1 MTEFV
6 LGEYIFNRKIIG
18 RGAFSRIYCGK
29 HNKTKKIYAIKEI
42 SFDNLDKIKASIR
55 RELSVLKTIN
65 HPNIIKL
72 HDVFFDNENKNVYL
86 VLDYYKN
93 GDLTKLLKNK
103 PLKEKYAKKYMRQ
116 LASGLK
122 YLHSK
127 NIIHRDLKLQN
138 ILVTDSLDIVIT
150 DFGFARYI
158 DNDSLIKTLCGSP
171 MYMAPEIL
179 VKKAYNNKSDLWSVG
194 VILYELLFATIPFK
208 ATNMLDLMNK
218 VKHNEVV
225 IPKEYNN
232 TILSSECKD
241 LLFRLLKK
249 NPKNRITWAD
259 FFNHDWFNYD
269 ELLENENKLLE
280 ISMNK
285 SISLKEES
293 NIFHNSNLFIHKSIR
308 DSVQD
313 NNYESDTQF
322 KISLSDEEE
331 EEDSSLYLTNSD
343 GSMEQS
349 DELHNSIDNINESE
363 INRIISKPV
372 NICNDMFSS
381 NRRSYE
387 IIDKDEYKYMSA
399 PNNYIDSPSSLS
411 DSIKNVVSTS
421 IDFLK
426 MSYNYLT
433 TKTL

>member
-6 LGEYIFNRKIIG
+6 LGDYIFNRKIIG

-29 HNKTKKIYAIKEI
+29 HNKTKKTYAIKEV
-42 SFDNLDKIKASIR
+42 SFNNLEKIKVSIR
-55 RELSVLKTIN
+55 RELSVLKTLN

-103 PLKEKYAKKYMRQ
+103 PLKEKYVKKYMRQ

-194 VILYELLFATIPFK
+194 VIFYELLFATMPFR

-218 VKHNEVV
+218 VKRNDVV
-225 IPKEYNN
+225 IPKEYN
-232 TILSSECKD
+232 TILSDECKD

-249 NPKNRITWAD
+249 NPKNRITWED
-259 FFNHDWFNYD
+259 FFNHIWFNYD
-269 ELLENENKLLE
+269 ELLETENKLLE

-293 NIFHNSNLFIHKSIR
+293 NIFHHSNLFIHKSIR
-308 DSVQD
+308 DSIQD
-313 NNYESDTQF
+313 NDSDNETQF
-322 KISLSDEEE
+322 KISLSDEDE

-349 DELHNSIDNINESE
+349 DELLNSIDNIKESE
-363 INRIISKPV
+363 INRAISKPV
-372 NICNDMFSS
+372 NIYSDMFIS
-381 NRRSYE
+381 NRKSYE
-387 IIDKDEYKYMSA
+387 IIEKDEYRYMSA

-411 DSIKNVVSTS
+411 DNIKNVVSTS

-426 MSYNYLT
+426 MSYHYLT